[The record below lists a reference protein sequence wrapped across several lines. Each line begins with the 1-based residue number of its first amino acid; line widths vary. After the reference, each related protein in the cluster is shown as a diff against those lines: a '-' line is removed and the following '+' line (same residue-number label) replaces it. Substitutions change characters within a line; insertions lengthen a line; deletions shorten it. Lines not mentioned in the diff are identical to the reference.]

1 MLPTPI
7 DNSLVIAASMALM
20 PCGHPE
26 ALPEVQRQMRLINR
40 AYPDPGVLRCTD
52 EVVRSATILHG
63 PPGDDSESERRHRM
77 QAALE
82 RLRACL
88 EGLPHLPPRPLRA
101 RVR

>member
-1 MLPTPI
+1 MLPTQV
-7 DNSLVIAASMALM
+7 DNSLVIATSMALM

-26 ALPEVQRQMRLINR
+26 ALPEVQRQMRLINQ
-40 AYPDPGVLRCTD
+40 AYADPAVLRCTD
-52 EVVRSATILHG
+52 EVVRYAAALHG

-77 QAALE
+77 RTALE

-88 EGLPHLPPRPLRA
+88 EGLPHPSPRPV